1 MRIYEGS
8 PRQDWEE
15 VLRSVGAY
23 LDDRGM
29 RDIVFVEDAGG
40 FILQGLTI
48 EGASG
53 AWAESM
59 GTEKRVTVTVSDEDI
74 ARFMDEAVAK
84 RGKPKGDSP
93 QRYELELR
101 VIGRFIDGERPRDL
115 FFFEQSG
122 DYILR
127 LSHGGQSGTK
137 HTLYE
142 FPRQDV
148 ANLVATAPELRRG
161 QSPTAPAAA
170 ADAVAPAETP
180 SQSTT

>member
-40 FILQGLTI
+40 FILQGLTV
-48 EGASG
+48 EGAAGQWSE
-53 AWAESM
+53 AL
-59 GTEKRVTVTVSDEDI
+59 GTEKRITLTVSDEDI
-74 ARFMDEAVAK
+74 ARFMDEAAAG
-84 RGKPKGDSP
+84 RGKPKDDNP

-122 DYILR
+122 DYVLR
-127 LSHGGQSGTK
+127 LSHGGQGGTK
-137 HTLYE
+137 HSLYE

-148 ANLVATAPELRRG
+148 ANLVATAPELRHG
-161 QSPTAPAAA
+161 KGKADQGAQAEAPP
-170 ADAVAPAETP
+170 PAT
-180 SQSTT
+180 

>member
-40 FILQGLTI
+40 FILQGLTL
-48 EGASG
+48 EGATGQWSD
-53 AWAESM
+53 SL
-59 GTEKRVTVTVSDEDI
+59 GTEKRVTITVSDEDI
-74 ARFMDEAVAK
+74 ARFMDEAAAQ
-84 RGKPKGDSP
+84 RGKPKDDNP

-115 FFFEQSG
+115 FFFEQAG
-122 DYILR
+122 DYVLR
-127 LSHGGQSGTK
+127 LSHGGQGGTK
-137 HTLYE
+137 HSIYE

-161 QSPTAPAAA
+161 KAQAAAGSTAPAE
-170 ADAVAPAETP
+170 APPKPAT
-180 SQSTT
+180 